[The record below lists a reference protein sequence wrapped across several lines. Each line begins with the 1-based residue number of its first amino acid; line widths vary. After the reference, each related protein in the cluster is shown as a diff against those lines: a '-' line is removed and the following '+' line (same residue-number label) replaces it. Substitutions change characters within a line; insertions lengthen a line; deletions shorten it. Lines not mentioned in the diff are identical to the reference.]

1 MTGTGQRGRAQS
13 RPPRVRARRGAF
25 GRGFRQRNPL
35 VLVAGAIVAVLFLL
49 LLQAA
54 VTSGDFTVV
63 SQGRYD
69 RIANDDY
76 VRVTYELGKLKKDPP
91 QGTTVY
97 LFGGSGTIESFVTQ
111 KALAAAIAKAGGGDV
126 NVISLAAHQQ
136 TLAQTLAIIDNLPPG
151 KGVLLI
157 GLAPSRLSPSP
168 KQDVGLLSGR
178 PIIAPSPWLAKL
190 APKLYGKSAPH
201 GGVIPGIFDY
211 LGSYLR
217 QRAATGPFWGL
228 SIPYAIHYYPPG
240 AKGALPLAKRQNI
253 FKVLRR
259 DRKAYRANA
268 DYNFAVLRQ
277 IVLLGKERGYQVVLY
292 DQPLNFSA
300 GGPTW
305 GGVLPAYQKRAEAMA
320 KQLGVPYIHIERGA
334 DLSDADFADLY
345 HLLQS
350 GRLKWQAELARL
362 LAPITRS
369 VTAAPAAGMPAATP
383 SPASS

>member
-1 MTGTGQRGRAQS
+1 MTEAGHKG
-13 RPPRVRARRGAF
+13 RVRTRPSQARDGRGPFA
-25 GRGFRQRNPL
+25 RGFRQRNPL
-35 VLVAGAIVAVLFLL
+35 VLVAGALVAAFCLL

-54 VTSGDFTVV
+54 VTSGDFTAA

-76 VRVTYELGKLKKDPP
+76 VHVTYELGKLRKDPP
-91 QGTTVY
+91 KGTTVY

-151 KGVLLI
+151 KAVLLI

-168 KQDVGLLSGR
+168 KEDVGLLSGR

-190 APKLYGKSAPH
+190 APRLYGKAAPF

-240 AKGALPLAKRQNI
+240 SKGASPLAKRQQI
-253 FKVLRR
+253 FKILRR
-259 DRKAYRANA
+259 DRNAYAKHGA
-268 DYNFAVLRQ
+268 YNFFILQQ
-277 IVLLGKERGYQVVLY
+277 IVKLSQERGYKVVFY
-292 DQPLNFSA
+292 DQPLNVSA

-320 KQLGVPYIHIERGA
+320 KHFGVPYIHVQNGIH
-334 DLSDADFADLY
+334 LVDADFADLY
-345 HLLQS
+345 HLLDS
-350 GRLKWQAELARL
+350 GRAKWQAELAKL
-362 LAPITRS
+362 VAPITREA
-369 VTAAPAAGMPAATP
+369 TAAPAAGAPAAAPSPAAT
-383 SPASS
+383 